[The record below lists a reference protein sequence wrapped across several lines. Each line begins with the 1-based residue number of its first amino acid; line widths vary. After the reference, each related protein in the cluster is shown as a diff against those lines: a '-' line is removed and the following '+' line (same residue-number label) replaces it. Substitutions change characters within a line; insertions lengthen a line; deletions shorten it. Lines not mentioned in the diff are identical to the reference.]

1 MGFEEDNA
9 DEESFILTEAIMTNG
24 IITTHYCFY
33 WYIIHCLDD

>member
-24 IITTHYCFY
+24 IIYDTLLLLLVYNT
-33 WYIIHCLDD
+33 LVR